1 MLILLEKPAT
11 NEEIAAAA
19 ADLDGYIKFVA
30 DLDTGNLTI
39 GGTRHVDG
47 EQLLLKRG
55 GKQSQLWG
63 GGFDSDD
70 NSLDFDSMINIRPH
84 DNNPSREVVSLEIRK
99 QIIELLKA
107 KLPWNI

>member
-11 NEEIAAAA
+11 AIECEQAAQ
-19 ADLDGYIKFVA
+19 DLDGYIKFVV
-30 DLDTGNLTI
+30 DLESTNITI
-39 GGTRHVDG
+39 GGARHVDG
-47 EQLLLKRG
+47 EQLLLQLG
-55 GKQSQLWG
+55 SKQTNLWG

-84 DNNPSREVVSLEIRK
+84 DNNPSREVVDLGIREQIRNILK
-99 QIIELLKA
+99 Q

>member
-1 MLILLEKPAT
+1 MLILLEKV
-11 NEEIAAAA
+11 AAATEIKQA
-19 ADLDGYIKFVA
+19 AKDLDGYVKFVV
-30 DLDTGNLTI
+30 DLESQKITI

-47 EQLLLKRG
+47 EQLLLQQG
-55 GKQSQLWG
+55 SKQSSLWG

-84 DNNPSREVVSLEIRK
+84 DNNPSREVVDLTIREQIKNILK
-99 QIIELLKA
+99 Q